1 MKKNSSAELH
11 RAAGLTIPLPE
22 VVKSPNARKRVHPI
36 PLASHNKAPAMA
48 PALTHPDKPVGWLAR
63 HDSLA
68 WRLIIPVPIAIV
80 AAVVAIWLAVPR
92 IVDNMVMT
100 DTVLANQQVAA
111 EFKTIRTYYT
121 ESVVNKAVKS
131 GAFQADVDHKGNDK
145 VLPLPATFLHD
156 LSAALKDKDTTV
168 TLFSAYPFPDRK
180 ERKLDAF
187 QQQAWS
193 YLIAHPGETFTRSEL
208 REGKHIVRVAVA
220 DTMSTPACV
229 NCHNSDARSPKTDWK
244 LGDVRGVLE
253 VSSNIDAQ
261 LAHGATLSNLMVV
274 GAGLIGLLLLAMTL
288 RVTSGVTRPLRGMVR
303 DMEKLAAGDFALV
316 LPGLGRSDE
325 VGAMAAAV
333 EQFKIRALERARLDA
348 EHEEVGRR
356 AAVIERRNELHRLA
370 DGFEAA
376 VGDMVTAVTSL
387 STELETAANTL
398 TGNADSTRQLSVA
411 VADAS
416 GEASMNVRFV
426 AQATQELTTSVS
438 EISQRAHESSRIA
451 GDAVRQAEATDDRI
465 AELWKAASRIGN
477 VVKLITD
484 IAEQTNLLALNA
496 TIEAARAGDAGKG
509 FAVVASEVKTLATQT
524 ARATEDIRALI
535 AEMQS
540 ATGESVNAIKE
551 IGATIGRISEIAT
564 AIAAAVE
571 EQSAATAE
579 IVRNVEHAAESTR
592 RVAGNIG
599 DVNRAAAETS
609 DASSQVLTSAR
620 VLSGEGAKFK
630 LTVERFLKTVRA
642 A

>member
-1 MKKNSSAELH
+1 MAQSPPNSEEQ
-11 RAAGLTIPLPE
+11 T
-22 VVKSPNARKRVHPI
+22 
-36 PLASHNKAPAMA
+36 
-48 PALTHPDKPVGWLAR
+48 GWTAR
-63 HDSLA
+63 HDSVA
-68 WRLIIPVPIAIV
+68 WRLIIPVPIAIML
-80 AAVVAIWLAVPR
+80 AVVLIWATVPR
-92 IVDNMVMT
+92 IIDSMAVT
-100 DTVLANQQVAA
+100 DAVLANQQVAA

-121 ESVVNKAVKS
+121 ENVVNKVVKG
-131 GAFQADVDHKGNDK
+131 GAFQANVDHKNNDK
-145 VLPLPATFLHD
+145 VIPLPATFLHD
-156 LSAALKDKDTTV
+156 MGAALKDRATTV
-168 TLFSAYPFPDRK
+168 TLFSQFPFPDRRD
-180 ERKLDAF
+180 RKLDGF
-187 QQQAWS
+187 QEQAWTF
-193 YLIAHPGETFTRSEL
+193 LTAHPDQIFSQSEMHDD
-208 REGKHIVRVAVA
+208 KHIVRVAVA
-220 DTMSTPACV
+220 DTMSTQSCV

-261 LAHGATLSNLMVV
+261 LAHGATLSQLMVF
-274 GAGLIGLLLLAMTL
+274 GAGLIGLLLLGMTL
-288 RVTSGVTRPLRGMVR
+288 LVTRSVTKPLRGMVR
-303 DMEKLAAGDFALV
+303 DMSKLAAGDFALV

-325 VGAMAAAV
+325 IGAMAEAV
-333 EQFKIRALERARLDA
+333 EQFKIKAIERARRDA
-348 EHEEVGRR
+348 EQEEAGRR
-356 AAVIERRNELHRLA
+356 AAATQRQADLHKLA

-376 VGDMVTAVTSL
+376 VGDMVKAVASL
-387 STELETAANTL
+387 SQELEDAADTL
-398 TGNADSTRQLSVA
+398 TSNADSTRQLSVA

-416 GEASMNVRFV
+416 AEASLNVKSV
-426 AQATQELTTSVS
+426 AHATQELTNSVS
-438 EISQRAHESSRIA
+438 EISERAHESSRIA
-451 GDAVRQAEATDDRI
+451 GEAVRQAEQTDDRI
-465 AELWKAASRIGN
+465 AALWKAASRIGN

-524 ARATEDIRALI
+524 AKATEDIRSLI
-535 AEMQS
+535 AEMQA

-571 EQSAATAE
+571 EQSAATVE
-579 IVRNVEHAAESTR
+579 IARNVEQAAQSTG

-599 DVNRAAAETS
+599 DVNRAASETS
-609 DASSQVLTSAR
+609 SASGQVFTSAK